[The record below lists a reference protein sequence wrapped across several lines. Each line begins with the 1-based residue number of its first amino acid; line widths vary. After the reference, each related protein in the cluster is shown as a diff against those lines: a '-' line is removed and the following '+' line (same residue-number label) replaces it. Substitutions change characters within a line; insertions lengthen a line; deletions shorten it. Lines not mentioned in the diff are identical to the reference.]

1 VPGKY
6 LRDNTVRYA
15 LAFVLST
22 ASYASADIVADVRS
36 AIAQNNLS
44 GAAAYLRSYRAT
56 SGVTPEMLAA
66 LSWMA
71 RGELDQSNY
80 DRAETYAGEAYQ
92 LSAEQ
97 LKKRSLDQEPYLS
110 IALGAAIEVEA
121 QVLVARGQRAEA
133 ITYLYGE
140 LKKYSATSIHARIQ
154 KNINLLSLEGKPAPV
169 LAGVSLSKGKPL
181 LLFFWAHWCG
191 DCKAEE
197 PILARL
203 KAKFGPK
210 GLILIAPTQK
220 YGYVEGGQE
229 APPDVELRYIEQV
242 RQKYY
247 AALVDAPAPVSEANF
262 LRYGV
267 STTPT
272 LVLVD
277 RIGIVRQYRPG
288 RMTYEE
294 LNAKIEAILKSPRP
308 LAR

>member
-1 VPGKY
+1 MVSSQF
-6 LRDNTVRYA
+6 LRRA
-15 LAFVLST
+15 LAGAALVCASVVLYWVWPAPVPAAMKAAKDRKVAPAFT
-22 ASYASADIVADVRS
+22 LQDATNADVK
-36 AIAQNNLS
+36 LS
-44 GAAAYLRSYRAT
+44 DYNGKVVLLNFWAT
-56 SGVTPEMLAA
+56 WCGPCKMEI
-66 LSWMA
+66 
-71 RGELDQSNY
+71 
-80 DRAETYAGEAYQ
+80 
-92 LSAEQ
+92 
-97 LKKRSLDQEPYLS
+97 P
-110 IALGAAIEVEA
+110 
-121 QVLVARGQRAEA
+121 
-133 ITYLYGE
+133 
-140 LKKYSATSIHARIQ
+140 ARIQ

-191 DCKAEE
+191 DCKAEA

-247 AALVDAPAPVSEANF
+247 ASLVDAPVPVSEANF

-294 LNAKIEAILKSPRP
+294 LHAKIEAILKSPRP

>member
-1 VPGKY
+1 M
-6 LRDNTVRYA
+6 RYA

-22 ASYASADIVADVRS
+22 ASYGSADIVADVRS
-36 AIAQNNLS
+36 AVAQNNLS
-44 GAAAYLRSYRAT
+44 RATAYLRSYRAR

-71 RGELDQSNY
+71 RGALGQRNY
-80 DRAETYAGEAYQ
+80 DRAETYAGETYQ
-92 LSAEQ
+92 LSMEQ

-121 QVLVARGQRAEA
+121 QVLVARGQRAGA

-140 LKKYSATSIHARIQ
+140 LKKYAPTSIHARIQ

-169 LAGVSLSKGKPL
+169 LAAVSLPKGKPL
-181 LLFFWAHWCG
+181 LLFFWAHWCA
-191 DCKAEE
+191 DCKAEA

-203 KAKFGPK
+203 KAEFGPK
-210 GLILIAPTQK
+210 GLILIGPTQK

-242 RQKYY
+242 RQMYY
-247 AALVDAPAPVSEANF
+247 ATLVDGPAPVSEANF

-272 LVLVD
+272 IVLVD
-277 RIGIVRQYRPG
+277 RIGIVRQYCPG

-294 LNAKIEAILKSPRP
+294 LHPKIEAILKSPKS